1 MANEVKKYLHD
12 GMELPFED
20 WSKTLHSFNDLASIV
35 QTTHDAAQSSA
46 VKAIN
51 RMQTMRNWLIGYYI
65 VEFEQHGKDRAEYG
79 TQLLKKLEERVDRKG
94 LTTTLF
100 KWARKFYRLYPQ
112 MMGNLPIPICATVM
126 HQLQPIENK
135 EDTIGASM
143 MHQFVTPGKTLIS
156 HLSFTHLREIMALD
170 DPLARYFYEQECIKC
185 TWSVRELRRQTST
198 NLFVRAG
205 ISANPEKLLSLPSVQ
220 GHDSAELQIRQP
232 FTFEFLGLKAQ
243 EVVDEHDLEDAL
255 ISHLQEF
262 ILELGKGFCLEA
274 RQKRIIID
282 DEYYYPD
289 LVFYNRILHCGV
301 IIELKNEEFS
311 YENFGQ
317 LNAYVSHYRENEMQP
332 GDNPPIGI
340 LLCTRK
346 GKKMVEYALAGM
358 DNNLFVSTYM
368 LQLPDKKT
376 LEDFLLKQ
384 LEEEH

>member
-1 MANEVKKYLHD
+1 MANEVKRYLHD
-12 GMELPFED
+12 GLELPFED

-112 MMGNLPIPICATVM
+112 MMENLPIPICATVM

-143 MHQFVTPGKTLIS
+143 THQFVTPGKTIIS
-156 HLSFTHLREIMALD
+156 HLSFTHLREIMTLD

-185 TWSVRELRRQTST
+185 TWSVRELRRQIST
-198 NLFVRAG
+198 NLYVRAG

-262 ILELGKGFCLEA
+262 ILELGKGFCFEA

-289 LVFYNRILHCGV
+289 LVFYNRRLHCGV

-358 DNNLFVSTYM
+358 DNKLFVSTYM

-376 LEDFLLKQ
+376 LEEFLLKQ

>member
-1 MANEVKKYLHD
+1 MANEVKRYLHD
-12 GMELPFED
+12 GLELPFED

-112 MMGNLPIPICATVM
+112 MMENLPIPICATVM

-143 MHQFVTPGKTLIS
+143 THQFVTPGKTIIS
-156 HLSFTHLREIMALD
+156 HLSFTHLREIMTLD

-185 TWSVRELRRQTST
+185 TWSVRELRRQIST
-198 NLFVRAG
+198 NLYVRAG

-262 ILELGKGFCLEA
+262 ILELGKGFCFEA

-358 DNNLFVSTYM
+358 DNNIFVSTYM

-376 LEDFLLKQ
+376 LEEFLLKQ

>member
-1 MANEVKKYLHD
+1 MANEVKRYLHD

-112 MMGNLPIPICATVM
+112 MMENLPIPICATVM

-143 MHQFVTPGKTLIS
+143 THQFVTPGKTIIS
-156 HLSFTHLREIMALD
+156 QLSFTHLREIMTLD

-185 TWSVRELRRQTST
+185 TWSVRELRRQIST
-198 NLFVRAG
+198 NLYVRAG
-205 ISANPEKLLSLPSVQ
+205 ISTNPEKLLSLPSVQ
-220 GHDSAELQIRQP
+220 GHDSTKLQIRQP

-376 LEDFLLKQ
+376 LEEFLLKQ

>member
-1 MANEVKKYLHD
+1 MANEVKRYLHD

-112 MMGNLPIPICATVM
+112 MMENLPIPICATVM

-170 DPLARYFYEQECIKC
+170 DPLTRYFYEQECIKC
-185 TWSVRELRRQTST
+185 TWSVRELRRQIST
-198 NLFVRAG
+198 NLYVRAG

-243 EVVDEHDLEDAL
+243 EVVGEHDL
-255 ISHLQEF
+255 
-262 ILELGKGFCLEA
+262 
-274 RQKRIIID
+274 
-282 DEYYYPD
+282 
-289 LVFYNRILHCGV
+289 
-301 IIELKNEEFS
+301 
-311 YENFGQ
+311 
-317 LNAYVSHYRENEMQP
+317 
-332 GDNPPIGI
+332 
-340 LLCTRK
+340 
-346 GKKMVEYALAGM
+346 
-358 DNNLFVSTYM
+358 
-368 LQLPDKKT
+368 
-376 LEDFLLKQ
+376 
-384 LEEEH
+384 